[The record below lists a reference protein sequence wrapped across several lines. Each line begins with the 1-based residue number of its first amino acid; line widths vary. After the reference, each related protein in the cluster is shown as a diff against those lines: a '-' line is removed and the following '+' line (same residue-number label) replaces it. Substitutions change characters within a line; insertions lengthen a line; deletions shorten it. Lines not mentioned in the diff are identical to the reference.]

1 MLRVQVP
8 VFISHAICD
17 LTTCER
23 RPDTLPMPESSNH
36 RFAMQKTAFG
46 VLAILVVLLSVD
58 VLGLLGAGDHKESQT
73 RVPASTVASWNQL
86 DETGKQFLEKE
97 HEVVVEEIRR
107 RIEHEHLLFALKFA
121 LVGGILYA
129 LLQGVFGRG
138 EAGIERTAFAAL
150 IVWAAVVAAAIVDLR
165 TMANQSFLV
174 TLGGWAR
181 QYAELRVGAN
191 GVDLAWEAFLANK
204 LLSQPYYPALRVSGQ
219 ILTAFLFAFS
229 GSLFLVR
236 KDSDND
242 PATALVSGTCAIL
255 SIGLMT
261 VAAISLRPTGLA
273 IWLYLAFG
281 AVAMVLSGT
290 LAYTSKRNYRAD
302 SAQE

>member
-1 MLRVQVP
+1 MQASPNR
-8 VFISHAICD
+8 
-17 LTTCER
+17 
-23 RPDTLPMPESSNH
+23 
-36 RFAMQKTAFG
+36 RFAVQKAAFS

-58 VLGLLGAGDHKESQT
+58 ILGLLGAGDHKESRA
-73 RVPASTVASWNQL
+73 RVPEATVEAWNRL
-86 DETGKQFLEKE
+86 DGTAKQFLESE

-107 RIEHEHLLFALKFA
+107 RIEHEHLLFTLKFA

-138 EAGIERTAFAAL
+138 EANIERTPFAAL

-181 QYAELRVGAN
+181 QYAELRIGPN
-191 GVDLAWEAFLANK
+191 GVDLAWEAFLANN

-219 ILTAFLFAFS
+219 ILTALLFAFS
-229 GSLFLVR
+229 GSLFLLR
-236 KDSDND
+236 KESDND
-242 PATALVSGTCAIL
+242 PAVALVSGAGANL

-273 IWLYLAFG
+273 VSLYITFGVAAAVLAC
-281 AVAMVLSGT
+281 A
-290 LAYTSKRNYRAD
+290 LAYTSKRNYRPEPLRPED
-302 SAQE
+302 SPPNSR

>member
-1 MLRVQVP
+1 
-8 VFISHAICD
+8 
-17 LTTCER
+17 
-23 RPDTLPMPESSNH
+23 
-36 RFAMQKTAFG
+36 MQKIAFG
-46 VLAILVVLLSVD
+46 ALAILVVLLSVD
-58 VLGLLGAGDHKESQT
+58 ILGFLGAGDLKES
-73 RVPASTVASWNQL
+73 RARIPESTVVAWNKL
-86 DETGKQFLEKE
+86 DDSAKQFLEKE

-107 RIEHEHLLFALKFA
+107 RIEHEHLLFTLKFA

-138 EAGIERTAFAAL
+138 EAHIERTAFAAL

-181 QYAELRVGAN
+181 QYAELRIGSNA
-191 GVDLAWEAFLANK
+191 VDLSWEAFLANK

-219 ILTAFLFAFS
+219 ILTALLFAFS
-229 GSLFLVR
+229 GSLFLLS
-236 KDSDND
+236 KESDND
-242 PATALVSGTCAIL
+242 PTTAMVSGTGANL

-273 IWLYLAFG
+273 IWLYIAFG
-281 AVAMVLSGT
+281 ASAMVLSCV
-290 LAYTSKRNYRAD
+290 LAYTSRRNYDAGAAPGVK
-302 SAQE
+302 SAAG